1 MSADRLSG
9 WQRHWFRNARP
20 GLLGVDDGRKESAV
34 VDSYQGAVQL
44 QLTVW
49 EQQL

>member
-20 GLLGVDDGRKESAV
+20 GLLGVGDGRKGSGR
-34 VDSYQGAVQL
+34 VDS
-44 QLTVW
+44 
-49 EQQL
+49 